1 MMNYSNM
8 DLNVKEGV
16 SDKID
21 GVTVSELVYDGVV
34 LQPSISHQDTAFEF
48 AKGSKFLILPQLFK
62 MNHICEVSLFFGF
75 HLQFIIVA
83 TQKKFIDICNI
94 VYNS

>member
-34 LQPSISHQDTAFEF
+34 LQPSLSHQDTAFEF
-48 AKGSKFLILPQLFK
+48 AKESEFLIVPRLMSLIKYVLEKNNGVSKALRNFLFGS
-62 MNHICEVSLFFGF
+62 IP
-75 HLQFIIVA
+75 I
-83 TQKKFIDICNI
+83 
-94 VYNS
+94 